1 LSLAAGWFII
11 RGRVSTAYR
20 NPDRIGEC
28 LIFQGSAELK
38 TGEQKMD
45 SKLKKTY
52 FVILLPPVLGFI
64 TVCLAKANYFLT
76 IGSLNYIDIWAPS
89 IFFLSVTFALALPI
103 FYRTF
108 YAHRN
113 RHAKSLSEEDLVKF
127 ERNLIYIALVTPYFS
142 LTAFLLELPRFYTAG
157 SILMG
162 IYAVYYFYPSQKRI
176 ALDRRIFRVV

>member
-1 LSLAAGWFII
+1 
-11 RGRVSTAYR
+11 
-20 NPDRIGEC
+20 
-28 LIFQGSAELK
+28 
-38 TGEQKMD
+38 MD

-52 FVILLPPVLGFI
+52 FVILIPSVLGFV
-64 TVCLAKANYFLT
+64 TVYLVRVNYFLK
-76 IGSLNYIDIWAPS
+76 IGSINYMEIWAPA

-103 FYRTF
+103 LYRSF

-113 RHAKSLSEEDLVKF
+113 RHAKSLSEENLVKF
-127 ERNLIYIALVTPYFS
+127 ERNLIYITLVTPYLG